1 MYENQTRAACVL
13 TTCKQPKGH
22 APCLLEYNIY
32 QFVLWCSV
40 ELFDSH
46 FTQAYTT

>member
-13 TTCKQPKGH
+13 TTCKQPKGS

-32 QFVLWCSV
+32 LCCGVQL

-46 FTQAYTT
+46 ITQAYTT